1 MMQFGQIIR
10 GHEVIDLIAEGGQF
24 SVAKARCLKT
34 GAVVAIKQLAA
45 APGQSNYDEELARFH
60 RQAGLRFGH
69 PNILDPIDSGQE
81 DGEWYII
88 MPFVVGNSLASHVM
102 AAGGRLLPDHAKKI
116 ALEVAGGLSAVHA
129 RGVVH
134 RDIKPENIQVRPDG
148 SAVLLDFGIC
158 RKVTEKT
165 ITRGAGLLG
174 SPAFMSPEQTLNP
187 STVDH
192 RSDLYS
198 LGAVDYFMLTGFP
211 PVRGNDVDAIT
222 RSIREDIPASPRT
235 LDPSIPADLDSV
247 CMTLLAKP
255 PEHRLQTADQVIAAL
270 SGQGQPSAGVFCR
283 SCGVQSAPNARYC
296 GRCGAALGLAAA
308 QGPRCMA
315 CGTTVGEA
323 ASCSHCH
330 RPFSHANHRLS
341 GRQGTM
347 AGDAIRIPE
356 GIFVVGRIELSSR
369 DAHISRRHVL
379 VACTNGVV
387 HFQDSGSSNGTF
399 VAGVRADTPI
409 MLAPGQ
415 EIVIGGNVLVYTRT

>member
-1 MMQFGQIIR
+1 MMQFGQIVR
-10 GHEVIDLIAEGGQF
+10 GYEVIDLIAEGGQF

-34 GAVVAIKQLAA
+34 GTVVAIKQLAA
-45 APGQSNYDEELARFH
+45 APGQSNYDEELARFR

-81 DGEWYII
+81 DGERYII
-88 MPFVVGNSLASHVM
+88 TPFVEGKSLACLVM
-102 AAGGRLLPDHAKKI
+102 AAGGRLPHDQARRIVLEI
-116 ALEVAGGLSAVHA
+116 ASGLSAVHA
-129 RGVVH
+129 QGVVH
-134 RDIKPENIQVRPDG
+134 RDIKPENVQIRPDG
-148 SAVLLDFGIC
+148 SPVLLDFGIC

-165 ITRGAGLLG
+165 ITCGAGLLG

-192 RSDLYS
+192 RSDLFS

-211 PVRGNDVDAIT
+211 SVRGTDVDAIT
-222 RSIREDIPASPRT
+222 RSVREDIPASPRT

-255 PEHRLQTADQVIAAL
+255 PEHRPQTADQVIAAL
-270 SGQGQPSAGVFCR
+270 SGQVRSSAGQFCR
-283 SCGVQSAPNARYC
+283 SCGRQAVPGAKYC
-296 GRCGAALGLAAA
+296 GACGAALGLAA

-323 ASCSHCH
+323 ASCSHCR
-330 RPFSHANHRLS
+330 RPFSPASHRLS
-341 GRQGTM
+341 GMQGTV
-347 AGDAIRIPE
+347 AGAVFRIPE

-369 DAHISRRHVL
+369 DAHISRRHLL

>member
-1 MMQFGQIIR
+1 MMQFGQIVL

-45 APGQSNYDEELARFH
+45 APGQANYDEELARFH

-69 PNILDPIDSGQE
+69 PNILDPIDSSQE
-81 DGEWYII
+81 DGERYITT
-88 MPFVVGNSLASHVM
+88 PFVAGNSLASHVT
-102 AAGGRLLPDHAKKI
+102 AAGGRLPHDQARRIILEI
-116 ALEVAGGLSAVHA
+116 ASGLSAVHA

-134 RDIKPENIQVRPDG
+134 RDIKPENVQVRPDG

-187 STVDH
+187 STADH

-222 RSIREDIPASPRT
+222 RSVREDIPASPRT

-270 SGQGQPSAGVFCR
+270 SGQVRSSARQFCR
-283 SCGVQSAPNARYC
+283 SCGRQAVPGARYC
-296 GRCGAALGLAAA
+296 GACGAALGLAA

-323 ASCSHCH
+323 ASCSHCR
-330 RPFSHANHRLS
+330 RPFSPTSHRLS

-347 AGDAIRIPE
+347 AGDVVRIPE

-369 DAHISRRHVL
+369 DAHISRRHLL
-379 VACTNGVV
+379 VACTDGVV

-415 EIVIGGNVLVYTRT
+415 EVIIGGNVVVYTRT